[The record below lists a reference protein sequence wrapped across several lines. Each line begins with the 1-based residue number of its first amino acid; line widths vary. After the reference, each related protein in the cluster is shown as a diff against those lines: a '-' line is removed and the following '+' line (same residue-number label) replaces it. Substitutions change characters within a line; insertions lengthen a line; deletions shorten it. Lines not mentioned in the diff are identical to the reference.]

1 MNNVHAIIPVAGV
14 GSRLRPHTYSAPK
27 VLVHVAGKPILGHI
41 LDELKDLGIKRLTLI
56 VGHLGDMIR
65 DYVDSNYAFET
76 TYVHQEEL
84 RGLGHAI
91 YLTREATREDEKLL
105 IVLGDTIFKCD
116 LRSVFSGP
124 ESRIGVKEVTDPKRF
139 GIIELQGD
147 VIAGMQEKPDEPKT
161 NLAMVG
167 IYYLTKQAML
177 YECLEELIESGET
190 TKGEFQLTDALQ
202 KMIQRGVVFHPFL
215 IEGWYDCGKP
225 ETLLQTNR
233 EILARERPF
242 DANNYHRDYPN
253 SIINPPVSI
262 APSALVDS
270 SIIGPYVT
278 VADGAIIKNSIVRD
292 SIISR
297 KASVSSLFLERSIIS
312 DNAKVESKPFR
323 FNVGD
328 SSELSLG

>member
-41 LDELKDLGIKRLTLI
+41 LDELKELGIKRLTLI

-65 DYVDSNYAFET
+65 DYVDNCYSFET

-91 YLTREATREDEKLL
+91 YLTREVVRPEEKMF

-116 LRSVFSGP
+116 LRSVLS
-124 ESRIGVKEVTDPKRF
+124 SQQNLIGVKEVTDPKRF

-147 VIAGMQEKPDEPKT
+147 RIAGMQEKPDEPKT
-161 NLAMVG
+161 NLAIVG
-167 IYYLTKQAML
+167 IYYLTQPNLLFQAL
-177 YECLEELIESGET
+177 KELIESGQT

-202 KMIQRGVVFHPFL
+202 KMIQNGTVFKPFL
-215 IEGWYDCGKP
+215 VDGWYDCGKP

-233 EILARERPF
+233 EILTHERPF
-242 DANNYHRDYPN
+242 NSNHHDAAYPN

-262 APSALVDS
+262 APTALVDS

-278 VADGAIIKNSIVRD
+278 VADGAIIKNSVIRD

-297 KASVSSLFLERSIIS
+297 KASVSNIYLERSIIS

-323 FNVGD
+323 LNVGD